1 MKPSHPT
8 SKMLHML
15 SEDHKPR
22 FFVRRHFLCRLP
34 GEICSHLLQEDIK
47 DPRALARNADELW
60 KNSNGTA
67 LNALSDASEDQEVE
81 DLSLLPPVLLHI
93 RLPVLLPVL
102 SLGDQPH
109 QDLVLQGGAGTT
121 GLIEKRLSAPR
132 VPVLMLRETRW
143 PAVGASSLSTVR
155 KSSLIYL

>member
-1 MKPSHPT
+1 M
-8 SKMLHML
+8 SKMLHL
-15 SEDHKPR
+15 LPEDHKPV
-22 FFVRRHFLCRLP
+22 FFISGHFLCRLP
-34 GEICSHLLQEDIK
+34 AEIHAHLLQEDIK